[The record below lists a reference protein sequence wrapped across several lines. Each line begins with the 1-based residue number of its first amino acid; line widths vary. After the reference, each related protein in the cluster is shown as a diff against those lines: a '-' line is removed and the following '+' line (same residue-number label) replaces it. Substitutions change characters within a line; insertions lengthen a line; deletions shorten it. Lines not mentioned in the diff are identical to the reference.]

1 VTADGFSK
9 AAPDV
14 VDVVALGESM
24 VTFLPT
30 RPGRLADVPSF
41 ERAIGGAESNVLCAL
56 AATGHTTR
64 WVSRVGAD
72 GFGDHLLET
81 IVAHGVD
88 VTSVRRDP
96 SRPTGVYFRTA
107 ADRATDAHEVA
118 YYRSGSAASAMTT
131 TNTDLPA
138 ARAARVLHLSGITA
152 ALSPS
157 CLSLLRALTAPHPDR
172 PLISFDVNHRPGLW
186 PHKDAPQVL
195 LDLARRAD
203 LVFVGEDEAQEAWGI
218 TGGPRAIRAA
228 LPEPTT
234 LVVKQGAQGATLFER
249 PTLPPHPAPAAHE
262 PHTNEPTPATKAAQA
277 PAAGRSRTGE
287 SAQVSGAA
295 GAPVA
300 GRWRTDGSAQATV
313 AAQASAAGG
322 ARMDGSAQVSGAAGA
337 PVAGRSRTGGQAQAS
352 GGAQA
357 PVAGGARMDE
367 SAQVSGAAGASA
379 AGQWRTD
386 GQAQVTVA
394 AQALAAGGARTDVR
408 GCVGGCPPAAVGAS
422 TGPASRETDSAPFRG
437 RTPPG
442 APPTHPHPVGEHSHP
457 VGEHSHPVGERPHPV
472 GERPRPAPEAADT
485 TTFVPSPH
493 VTVVS
498 PIGAGDAFAAGFLSA
513 TLRGLPPKARL
524 RHAHLMAAAALT
536 TPGDLGPPPTRH
548 HADHLAALD
557 DDTWGTL
564 RLAPGWAQTPDG
576 ADEEVRTT

>member
-1 VTADGFSK
+1 
-9 AAPDV
+9 
-14 VDVVALGESM
+14 M

-81 IVAHGVD
+81 IAAHGVD
-88 VTSVRRDP
+88 VTSVGRDP
-96 SRPTGVYFRTA
+96 ARPTGIYFRTA

-131 TNTDLPA
+131 DNTDLPA

-157 CLSLLRALTAPHPDR
+157 CLSLLQDLTAPHPAR
-172 PLISFDVNHRPGLW
+172 PFISFDVNHRPGLW
-186 PHKDAPQVL
+186 PHKNAPQVL

-203 LVFVGEDEAQEAWGI
+203 LVFVGEDEAEETWGI
-218 TGGPRAIRAA
+218 TGGPEAIRAA

-249 PTLPPHPAPAAHE
+249 QPRTNDSERVTGAVQAPTAGQPHAHE
-262 PHTNEPTPATKAAQA
+262 PAHV
-277 PAAGRSRTGE
+277 TG
-287 SAQVSGAA
+287 A
-295 GAPVA
+295 
-300 GRWRTDGSAQATV
+300 
-313 AAQASAAGG
+313 
-322 ARMDGSAQVSGAAGA
+322 
-337 PVAGRSRTGGQAQAS
+337 
-352 GGAQA
+352 AQA
-357 PVAGGARMDE
+357 PVAGQLGTDE
-367 SAQVSGAAGASA
+367 SAQVRVATQAPAAGVSRA
-379 AGQWRTD
+379 
-386 GQAQVTVA
+386 
-394 AQALAAGGARTDVR
+394 DVR

-442 APPTHPHPVGEHSHP
+442 APPTHPHTPGA
-457 VGEHSHPVGERPHPV
+457 
-472 GERPRPAPEAADT
+472 RPAPEGTAGPDT

-524 RHAHLMAAAALT
+524 RHGHLMAAAALT
-536 TPGDLGPPPTRH
+536 TPGDLGIPPTRH

-557 DDTWGTL
+557 DDTWGRL
-564 RLAPGWAQTPDG
+564 RLAPGWTQAPDG